1 MEANGAIHTVIEP
14 FLICIPYIDLVSSFN
29 LLLQELNELLSR
41 ATSIVRLSSELT
53 NHSSSLFVSSLPYIS
68 EIYSAILRANEL
80 EESVMGVEQNG
91 TTLVTN
97 VKKERN
103 LAMDAIR
110 KANEIRREA
119 KEMLYI
125 VRFV

>member
-1 MEANGAIHTVIEP
+1 M
-14 FLICIPYIDLVSSFN
+14 
-29 LLLQELNELLSR
+29 
-41 ATSIVRLSSELT
+41 
-53 NHSSSLFVSSLPYIS
+53 SSLPYIS

-97 VKKERN
+97 VEKERN